1 MKDRGPLIERVETYY
16 SGRLAEHGPTH
27 AGVDWNSRESQFT
40 RFDQLMR
47 VARREETL
55 SINDYGCGYG
65 ALVEWLIADGRPF
78 DYFGFDVSEAMT
90 KEASGRHAEVPQA
103 RFGFQRAEIETA
115 DFTVASGIFNVRA
128 GASEE
133 EWSQYVLDE
142 IEMLAALSRKG
153 FAFNALTSYSDADHM
168 REDLHYA
175 DPVALLEHVMSN
187 HSRWSA
193 LLQDYGLFE
202 FTLVVRFDR

>member
-1 MKDRGPLIERVETYY
+1 MADRDELIDRVEGYY
-16 SGRLAEHGPTH
+16 SGRLADHGATH
-27 AGVDWNSRESQFT
+27 AGVDWNSRESQFA

-47 VARREETL
+47 VAQREEHC
-55 SINDYGCGYG
+55 SVNDYGCGYG
-65 ALVEWLIADGRPF
+65 ALIEWLIADGRPF

-90 KEASGRHAEVPQA
+90 REASERHADVPQA
-103 RFGFQRAEIETA
+103 HFGFERAEIEPA
-115 DFTVASGIFNVRA
+115 DFTVASGIFNVKA

-133 EWSQYVLDE
+133 EWSRYVIDE
-142 IEMLAALSRKG
+142 IDTLAALSRKG

-175 DPVALLEHVMSN
+175 DPITLLEHVMSN

-193 LLQDYGLFE
+193 MMQDYGLFE
-202 FTLVVRFDR
+202 FTVVVRFDR